1 MCIYFS
7 NYTLFSTGEKE
18 LELRHKTG
26 NQGANVTDEKA
37 GWWDALA
44 LKGENNEIRARR
56 DS

>member
-26 NQGANVTDEKA
+26 NQGANIADENV
-37 GWWDALA
+37 GWWDALE
-44 LKGENNEIRARR
+44 LEGENNEIRNMR
-56 DS
+56 DT